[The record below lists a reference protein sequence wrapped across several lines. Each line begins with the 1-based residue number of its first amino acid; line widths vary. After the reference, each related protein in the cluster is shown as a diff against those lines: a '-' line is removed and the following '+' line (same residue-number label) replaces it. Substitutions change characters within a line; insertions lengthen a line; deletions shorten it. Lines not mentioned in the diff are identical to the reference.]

1 MDTNSQFSSSF
12 TPLVPKPPHGSSKAR
27 RALLVVLLIALS
39 FKLGY
44 TSGKKGFVYEPK
56 EFKIINQ
63 NQEPKTVDYRLLWDA
78 VKVVEDKYIEKPP
91 TPDKILYGA
100 VRGAVDSFGDPYTT
114 FFEPKNLE
122 NFRTDLAGSFDGI
135 GAEIG
140 KKDGNI
146 VVVSP
151 LDDMPAM
158 KAGILAGDVIVKVDG
173 EFTAG
178 WSVEEAVGKIR
189 GVKGTKVVLT
199 IFREGRNAPFD
210 VSVTRDKIEIKSVKW
225 EFRDIEKD
233 GEKQTVAIIKLT
245 KFGDDTKPL
254 FEKAVNEILTKNVG
268 GIVLDMRNNPGGY
281 LQTAV
286 DLASY
291 WVESGKL
298 VVKEE
303 RKQGDDTDYNASGRN
318 RLKDI
323 RVVVLI
329 NGGSASAAEIL
340 AGALQDYQIANL
352 IGEKSFGKGSVQELV
367 ELRGGTAVK
376 VTVAK
381 WITPGGKNLNK
392 EGLHPDIEVKLTEE
406 DINAGKDPQMEKAIE
421 EITK

>member
-1 MDTNSQFSSSF
+1 MYTNSQFSSSF

-39 FKLGY
+39 FKLDY